1 MRHLIF
7 ILSVIIFSVNISNA
21 QNHPY
26 GLPFIKNNSM
36 KEYKASGPNW
46 AIVKDKRGIMYFA
59 NDEGVLEYDG
69 VNWKLIKLKVIVRSL
84 AIDSSGILYVGGDA
98 EFGYI
103 QPDKSGNLYYTSLS
117 DSLDDNIKDF
127 SAINSLFAT
136 DKGVYFCSR
145 ERIYHYHKN
154 KISVIKLGKGAWV
167 SFYIDK
173 TIYSGDY
180 YKGLQ
185 KIVNDSVVLCKK
197 GSYYINKDISG
208 MISSGKNEVLIST
221 NLNELYFY
229 NTKTGNSYKPDSEN
243 FNNLENLLKKYELY
257 INSFK
262 KTKTGYLI
270 NTKWAGIIITN
281 NNFEIVGHYNKQSGL
296 QDETVISSYYKYGT
310 STEPV
315 WLGLYNGIARIELN
329 TPIRKIPENMGL
341 SEEVNEITRFKGEL
355 YFASITG
362 VYKIRYIDSIDAY
375 RFNVIDKT
383 NQRQCWSFFNI
394 DDNLITT
401 SISLYNITYPQV
413 AVTKADNHIYKLISY
428 NNSIYAAGVNG
439 IIEYSFDGNKFRK
452 KKKIKGIN
460 TEIKDMNT
468 DSYGNLWLKSNK
480 NNLIRLTINKY
491 DTIVKNFDQKDGFPK
506 TENLLLFKYS
516 DKLYFSTDNKL
527 LTYDNETNRLVEEKS
542 LKNNFHNILVNIK
555 DFASD
560 NFGNIYISKNVNSFN
575 KIIRIKKQKNDNFY
589 IDSITFK
596 RLPQMKSKD
605 IYLDKSGLVWISTSE
620 GIFLY
625 DQNSETKHY
634 EPYKTLIR
642 KVINNDSL
650 IFGGTYFEN
659 GKVSITQPDSFIPY
673 FDYKNNS
680 VSFHYSSTYYI
691 EEKETE
697 YYTYLE
703 GYDKSWSKPTKITF
717 KDYTNLY
724 EGDYIFKVKAK
735 NIYGTEGEVAEY
747 AFTIYPPWY
756 RTVWAYIAYIVLFII
771 FVWLLVKFNTR
782 RLQKDKEHLEGI
794 VRERTAE
801 ITHQKEEIEEKN
813 HHITSSIEYASRIQ
827 QALLPPEELITE
839 YLPDH
844 FILYK
849 PRDIVSG
856 DFYWLKQIDNYTVYA
871 AADCTGHGDPGAFMS
886 MLGISFLNEIVS
898 KLHVNKP
905 SEILNEL
912 RKKIKSSLR
921 QTGKDNESKDGMDI
935 AVCVID
941 NKRMILNYAGAYNP
955 LFIIRKG
962 ELKEIKAT
970 RNPIGIYL
978 KEVPFENHEL
988 KLEKGDV
995 LYTFSDG
1002 FVDQFGGEKQ
1012 SKFKSQNFKK
1022 ILLEIYDK
1030 PMEEQKTILDK
1041 TIIQWQGD
1049 AEQTDDIVIFGVR
1062 I

>member
-1 MRHLIF
+1 
-7 ILSVIIFSVNISNA
+7 
-21 QNHPY
+21 
-26 GLPFIKNNSM
+26 M
-36 KEYKASGPNW
+36 KEYKAAGPNW

-69 VNWKLIKLKVIVRSL
+69 VNWKLIKLKVTVRSL
-84 AIDSSGILYVGGDA
+84 ALDSSGILYVGGDA

-103 QPDKSGNLYYTSLS
+103 QPDKTGNLYYTSLS
-117 DSLDDNIKDF
+117 DSLDEDIKDF

-136 DKGVYFCSR
+136 EKGVYFCSR
-145 ERIYHYHKN
+145 ERIYHYRNN

-167 SFYIDK
+167 SFYINK

-229 NTKTGNSYKPDSEN
+229 NTKTGDSYKPDSEY
-243 FNNLENLLKKYELY
+243 FTKLENLLKKDELY

-262 KTKTGYLI
+262 KTETGYLI
-270 NTKWAGIIITN
+270 NTKWVGIIITN

-310 STEPV
+310 SVEPV

-341 SEEVNEITRFKGEL
+341 SEEVNDIIRFNGEL

-362 VYKIRYIDSIDAY
+362 VYKIQYIDSINDY

-383 NQRQCWSFFNI
+383 NQRQCWSFYNI
-394 DDNLITT
+394 DDNLIVT
-401 SISLYNITYPQV
+401 SISLYNITNPQV
-413 AVTKADNHIYKLISY
+413 SVTKADNHIYKLISY

-460 TEIKDMNT
+460 NEIKDMNT

-480 NNLIRLTINKY
+480 NNLIRLTINQY
-491 DTIVKNFDQKDGFPK
+491 DTIAKHFDQKDGLPK
-506 TENLLLFKYS
+506 TESLFFFKYA

-527 LTYDNETNRLVEEKS
+527 LTYDNETNRLVEEKG

-575 KIIRIKKQKNDNFY
+575 KIIRIEKQKNDSFY

-625 DQNSETKHY
+625 DQNSGTKHY
-634 EPYKTLIR
+634 EAYKTLIR
-642 KVINNDSL
+642 KVINNDSV
-650 IFGGTYFEN
+650 IFGGNYYSD
-659 GKVSITQPDSFIPY
+659 GKVSFLQPKSFIPS

-724 EGDYIFKVKAK
+724 EGDYTFKVKAK
-735 NIYGTEGEVAEY
+735 NIYGIEGEIAEY
-747 AFTIYPPWY
+747 SFTVYPPWY
-756 RTVWAYIAYIVLFII
+756 RTIWAYFAYLVLFIV
-771 FVWLLVKFNTR
+771 FVWLVVKLNTR

-801 ITHQKEEIEEKN
+801 IMHQKEEIEEKN

-827 QALLPPEELITE
+827 KALLPPEEFINK

-844 FILYK
+844 FILFK

-856 DFYWLKQIDNYTVYA
+856 DFYWLKQVDNYIVYA
-871 AADCTGHGDPGAFMS
+871 AADCTGHGVPGAFMS

-898 KLHVNKP
+898 KHHVNKP

-941 NKRMILNYAGAYNP
+941 NEHMILSYAGAYNP

-978 KEVPFENHEL
+978 KEVPFENHEF

-1022 ILLEIYDK
+1022 ILLEISDK
-1030 PMEEQKTILDK
+1030 SMKEQKAILDK
-1041 TIIQWQGD
+1041 TIIEWQGD